1 MEKNNETDVSRWVH
15 DRLRRVT
22 LDADA
27 DWQPNTPRA
36 FAHLLSQKGD
46 ERGRRRR
53 RTWIISG
60 AAAVVCLTLFIPVTR
75 SFAGRWVS
83 TCARLLGT
91 LSSAEPSLIY
101 SKTDDR
107 KAAPDFTL
115 NDASGRPVRLSDFRG
130 KVVLLNFQL
139 PGCAACE
146 VETPWFTE
154 FQQTYRD
161 RNFAVVTVSPGNDP
175 DGGIARLYGG
185 PAPMP
190 TTLILDKSGRIA
202 VMHAGLCTRNEYD
215 DAIKGL
221 LNEH

>member
-1 MEKNNETDVSRWVH
+1 VS
-15 DRLRRVT
+15 
-22 LDADA
+22 A
-27 DWQPNTPRA
+27 
-36 FAHLLSQKGD
+36 
-46 ERGRRRR
+46 
-53 RTWIISG
+53 
-60 AAAVVCLTLFIPVTR
+60 
-75 SFAGRWVS
+75 
-83 TCARLLGT
+83 CARLLGT
-91 LSSAEPSLIY
+91 LSSAEPNLIY

-115 NDASGRPVRLSDFRG
+115 NDASGRPVKLSDFRG

-175 DGGIARLYGG
+175 DGGIARLYAG

-202 VMHAGLCTRNEYD
+202 VTHAGLCTRNEYD